1 MSTLFL
7 GAATWL
13 VAIIAMP
20 HSAWHNELTKSLPAA
35 DAAMP
40 QSPAA
45 IRLWFAERV
54 EPKFSSIALM
64 KPDSTGIPIGKPRAT
79 DDPKSIVSDVPARL
93 PAGKYLIRWRT
104 AGSDGHA
111 VRGSFWF
118 SVK

>member
-64 KPDSTGIPIGKPRAT
+64 KPDSFIFYRLRSSTIG
-79 DDPKSIVSDVPARL
+79 DDQSWGNVFI
-93 PAGKYLIRWRT
+93 
-104 AGSDGHA
+104 
-111 VRGSFWF
+111 
-118 SVK
+118 